1 MDHPSRLFCAVL
13 LLPLAGPMAVAGDD
27 DTPAAL
33 RSGVGAVSLGDP
45 LADTSL
51 EATADRLAARIESA
65 AARPAASTSPAPAET
80 VLDKPLPAPR
90 PGDIGGIPA
99 GQPVATSSIEPGS
112 ASISDRF
119 GQGLAGLN
127 TKVEEGDVGWWET
140 PEARI
145 FGFLAVLAG
154 VAIVARRMAG
164 RGTLPGASRP
174 SGVISVMA
182 RYPFGRGA
190 SLTLVECGP
199 RIILLHQHG
208 GRGGEVT
215 AITEFGD
222 REELAE
228 LRARLGR
235 GDRDPATGF
244 EDSLQRNLG
253 RYDRK
258 GRPEGFGLAGG
269 LPLDDVM
276 ETVDLTRRRPRRGAR
291 GG

>member
-1 MDHPSRLFCAVL
+1 MDHPSRVFCAAL
-13 LLPLAGPMAVAGDD
+13 LLPLVSGAVMADD
-27 DTPAAL
+27 VGAAPP
-33 RSGVGAVSLGDP
+33 RSGVGAVSLVDP

-65 AARPAASTSPAPAET
+65 AGRPSATDDPVTGSTPPM
-80 VLDKPLPAPR
+80 PAPR
-90 PGDIGGIPA
+90 PGNDLGKTSAVPSA
-99 GQPVATSSIEPGS
+99 GTAGTESGPISITK
-112 ASISDRF
+112 RF
-119 GQGLAGLN
+119 GQGLAGRSETRN
-127 TKVEEGDVGWWET
+127 DADAPWWQS

-145 FGFLAVLAG
+145 FGFLALLAG
-154 VAIVARRMAG
+154 AAVVARRMAG

-190 SLTLVECGP
+190 SLTLIECGP

-208 GRGGEVT
+208 GRGGDVT
-215 AITEFGD
+215 AIAEFAD
-222 REELAE
+222 HEELAE
-228 LRARLGR
+228 LRTRLGR
-235 GDRDPATGF
+235 ADRGAAPDF

-258 GRPEGFGLAGG
+258 GRPEGFGQLGG